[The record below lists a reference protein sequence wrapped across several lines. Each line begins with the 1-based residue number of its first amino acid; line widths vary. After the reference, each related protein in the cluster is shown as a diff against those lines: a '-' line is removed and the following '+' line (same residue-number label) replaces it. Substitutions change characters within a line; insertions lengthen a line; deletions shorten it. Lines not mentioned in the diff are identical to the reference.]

1 MSGTLKAESNSAF
14 SLSLKH
20 VSGAVKARISI
31 CHSRLT
37 TKVRLRSQRD
47 ARTAIMD

>member
-1 MSGTLKAESNSAF
+1 MSGTLEANSNFASSP
-14 SLSLKH
+14 SLEH